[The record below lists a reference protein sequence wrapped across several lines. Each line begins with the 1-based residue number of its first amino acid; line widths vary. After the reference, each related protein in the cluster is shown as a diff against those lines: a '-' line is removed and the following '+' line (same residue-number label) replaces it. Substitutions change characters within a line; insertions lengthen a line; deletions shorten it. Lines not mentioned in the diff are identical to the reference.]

1 MKKAVLESLDFN
13 KQSLLTLKRKAD
25 LLAKIFKL
33 QNQSEQLMK
42 LLVDWAQSKDVK
54 SKQFALYTF
63 EKMTECHLTP
73 EQLATHKDSFFAI
86 FDTLMKD

>member
-1 MKKAVLESLDFN
+1 
-13 KQSLLTLKRKAD
+13 
-25 LLAKIFKL
+25 
-33 QNQSEQLMK
+33 MK

-73 EQLATHKDSFFAI
+73 E
-86 FDTLMKD
+86 